1 MSDARLMDRIPS
13 PPDGDPAEIRR
24 QLDRIL
30 SDSLF
35 KNSRRYPK
43 LLQYV
48 VEHTLDNI
56 GPELKER
63 TLGVDVFGRNPDYDT
78 ATDPVVRI
86 TAAEVRKRLASYYG
100 VPGRESEVRI
110 GLPAGSYVP
119 EFKKPAA
126 LVADPAPAPGS
137 VPLAVDEHMEKEQGR
152 RIGWWPA
159 AAALALGMLFVI
171 LWWGTQP
178 PISALDAFWKPV
190 LGKSDSVLISI
201 GQRAEPTLM
210 AENGARPNNGLL
222 ANQITLSQLYYLQ
235 SENIAIPDALALA
248 RLGGLLQSKHL
259 RYRIRGAN
267 QTSLEDFRSSPVV
280 LIGAFTNEWNL
291 RLNKPL
297 RFSLERQNSLYQIR
311 DRKDPSHVKW
321 SVDYD
326 SPYLTLTRD
335 YALITRVVDPASD
348 RMVMAAGGLGGY
360 GTQAAGEFLT
370 EPAYM
375 QKVVATAPAG
385 WERKNMQVVISTRV
399 INGNSGPPEIV
410 CATYW

>member
-1 MSDARLMDRIPS
+1 MSDAKLMDHIPS
-13 PPDGDPAEIRR
+13 PPEADGAAVRQ

-48 VEHTLDNI
+48 VEHTLDNA

-63 TLGVDVFGRNPDYDT
+63 TLGVDVFGRSPDYDT

-86 TAAEVRKRLASYYG
+86 TAAEVRKRLATYYS
-100 VPGRESEVRI
+100 VPGRENEIRI
-110 GLPAGSYVP
+110 ALPAGSYIPEFRHAAPKDMDQPPVSVP
-119 EFKKPAA
+119 EPAEVMVKSRVSWRV
-126 LVADPAPAPGS
+126 VAAG
-137 VPLAVDEHMEKEQGR
+137 
-152 RIGWWPA
+152 A
-159 AAALALGMLFVI
+159 AAAVLLFV
-171 LWWGTQP
+171 WWWESRSTVSP
-178 PISALDAFWKPV
+178 LDAFWKPV
-190 LGKSDSVLISI
+190 LGKSDSVLISV
-201 GQRAEPTLM
+201 GQREDSDRV
-210 AENGARPNNGLL
+210 GSS

-235 SENIAIPDALALA
+235 SENIAIPDAIALA

-259 RYRIRGAN
+259 RYRIRGADE
-267 QTSLEDFRSSPVV
+267 TSLQDFRDNPVV
-280 LIGAFTNEWNL
+280 LVGAFTNEWNL

-311 DRKDPSHVKW
+311 DHQDATHKW

-326 SPYLTLTRD
+326 APYLTLTED
-335 YALITRVVDPASD
+335 YALITRVVDPASG

-360 GTQAAGEFLT
+360 GTQAASEFLT

-375 QKVVATAPAG
+375 QKVAASAPRG
-385 WERKNMQVVISTRV
+385 WERKNVQVVISTRV

-410 CATYW
+410 CAAFW